1 MFADL
6 GRIYDRTVTIVNRL
20 DAKDAGLKADE
31 YRATA
36 LEGCMWASKATR
48 SVQSD
53 GTVVIGTVHTV
64 QVPESAAYVPYRE
77 WAGLEAR
84 EGTFTVREGDY
95 VLLGTVEGEVTAS
108 NVKKV
113 AAAHEPDAF
122 QVQHFRDL
130 TKGGGFSHSTAGAL
144 RFAECYYIEG

>member
-1 MFADL
+1 MRADL
-6 GRIYDRTVTIVNRL
+6 GRIYASTVTVINRL

-64 QVPESAAYVPYRE
+64 QVPEDDGYLPYRR
-77 WAGLEAR
+77 WAALANRNGSF
-84 EGTFTVREGDY
+84 TFREGDY
-95 VLLGTVEGEVTAS
+95 VVLGKVDEELTAA

-113 AAAHEPDAF
+113 VAAHEPDAF
-122 QVQHFRDL
+122 QIQHFRDL
-130 TKGGGFSHSTAGAL
+130 TKGAGFSHSTAGAL